1 MRITVHYTGPEVD
14 GDGTRVAMHVTQ
26 HDTVGAVKVAVT
38 KELRLQANVNPC
50 VDEET
55 PTNRVLHLAYGGAVL
70 DDGWLLADLHIG
82 YGATIRAYIEE
93 VLIRLLS
100 QWSQIHYW

>member
-1 MRITVHYTGPEVD
+1 MRITVHYTGPEVG
-14 GDGTRVAMHVTQ
+14 GDGTRVAMQVTQ
-26 HDTVGAVKVAVT
+26 QDTVGALKVAVT

-55 PTNRVLHLAYGGAVL
+55 PTQRVLRLAYGGAVL
-70 DDGWLLADLHIG
+70 DDGWRLADLHVS

-93 VLIRLLS
+93 VFLRK
-100 QWSQIHYW
+100 

>member
-1 MRITVHYTGPEVD
+1 MGPEVG

-26 HDTVGAVKVAVT
+26 HDTVGALKVAVT
-38 KELRLQANVNPC
+38 MELPLQANVNPC

-55 PTNRVLHLAYGGAVL
+55 STHRVLRLAYVGAVL
-70 DDGWLLADLHIG
+70 DDGWLLADLHIS

-93 VLIRLLS
+93 ELIRS
-100 QWSQIHYW
+100 